1 MKRIILATV
10 LLFTAFTV
18 MASNG
23 RDNDSTRY
31 LSSTLREN
39 WFVTVNGSIN
49 WWQGSDRIPAG
60 NFTTLN
66 GPSFGGG
73 VSVGKWITH
82 NLALRLSYEVNPGKS
97 FINGGH
103 DNLQSLQFLYV
114 DKTQPIPVLQDGYL
128 YQYYKTEFMYHNL
141 HGDVMISPLDLIQ
154 RESRNRRFT
163 PVLVAGMGLACVS
176 EHVFVTQSLLRG
188 ESRNFELSFNGG
200 LVNYFRLDRENHFN
214 LTLTAMISGQQWK
227 IDTWRYEYGGETDL
241 IGPNGIRPRIAD
253 YNYSILLGITWNS
266 TGTEELGS
274 RYYIRGSFGNN
285 DSLIERIHDLEED
298 IKELANI
305 NDSLMGNPIYVHDTV
320 IQFVDGENKFVS
332 IPFSVF
338 FELDSYHLKS
348 KGDWFNLEQIA
359 KVAREHHLT
368 IHLRGSADSATAT
381 PSYNQALSERRCN
394 MVKGIL
400 TTQMG
405 VPEAQI
411 EIEPVGGVHEL
422 DPTKFDRRVIVTFVK
437 DLNP

>member
-10 LLFTAFTV
+10 LLFTAITV

-39 WFVTVNGSIN
+39 WFVTVNGSVN

-82 NLALRLSYEVNPGKS
+82 NLALRLSYDVNPGKS

-103 DNLQSLQFLYV
+103 DNLSGLQFLYD
-114 DKTQPIPVLQDGYL
+114 DKTQPIPVLHNGYL
-128 YQYYKTEFMYHNL
+128 YQYYKTTFMYHNL

-154 RESRNRRFT
+154 KESRNRRYT

-176 EHVFVTQSLLRG
+176 EHVFVTQSLLHG

-200 LVNYFRLDRENHFN
+200 LVSHFRLDKKNHFN
-214 LTLTAMISGQQWK
+214 LTLTTMVSGQQWK

-241 IGPNGIRPRIAD
+241 IGTDYIRPRIAD
-253 YNYSILLGITWNS
+253 FNYTIALGITWNS

-274 RYYIRGSFGNN
+274 RYYIKGGYYNN

-298 IKELANI
+298 IKALANI
-305 NDSLMGNPIYVHDTV
+305 NDSLMGNPVYVHDTV
-320 IQFVDGENKFVS
+320 IQFVEGENKFVS
-332 IPFSVF
+332 IPFSIF
-338 FELDSYHLKS
+338 FELDSHHLKS
-348 KGDWFNLEQIA
+348 RGDWFNLEEIA
-359 KVAREHHLT
+359 KVAKEHHLI

-381 PSYNQALSERRCN
+381 PAYNQALSERRCN
-394 MVKGIL
+394 MIKGIL
-400 TTQMG
+400 SSQMG
-405 VPEAQI
+405 VPEVQI
-411 EIEPVGGVHEL
+411 ETEPVGGVHEL
-422 DPTKFDRRVIVTFVK
+422 DPTKFDRRVIVTLIKEV
-437 DLNP
+437 NP